1 MEWTRSETLA
11 LAGANCTSC
20 HGLGLRAGRNNV
32 LQPCNCVFRAIFR
45 TCFARFRD
53 CVSREKHMSRATLD
67 PMPGRDARNTWGR
80 KHEEYCADF
89 CLVSKRALNPFEYRL
104 FTYHFLLGA
113 DWKLCCRKLNMNR
126 GNFFHAVYR
135 IEQKL
140 GRVFRELEPYSLY
153 PTDEYFHGPA
163 KGVTSCL
170 QLNRKVLPIR
180 PPVTRQVL
188 EFPHEKS
195 A

>member
-1 MEWTRSETLA
+1 M
-11 LAGANCTSC
+11 
-20 HGLGLRAGRNNV
+20 
-32 LQPCNCVFRAIFR
+32 QPCNCVFRAIFR

-53 CVSREKHMSRATLD
+53 CVSREKYMSRVTLD
-67 PMPGRDARNTWGR
+67 PTPGRESRSMWGR
-80 KHEEYCADF
+80 KQEEYCADF
-89 CLVSKRALNPFEYRL
+89 CLVSKRVLSDLEYKI
-104 FTYHFLLGA
+104 FKYHFLLGA

-140 GRVFRELEPYSLY
+140 GRVYRELEPYSLY
-153 PTDEYFHGPA
+153 PTDEYFYGPV

-170 QLNRKVLPIR
+170 KPSWKIIPIR
-180 PPVTRQVL
+180 PPVTRTTIP
-188 EFPHEKS
+188 FPQEKS